1 MDGVTLSWRLRPLGH
16 LTGLNLDDSMRKGWD
31 VQIKKVWASGW
42 RDHAMLARVER
53 VYRCRLMLGG
63 VKGWVYR

>member
-1 MDGVTLSWRLRPLGH
+1 MG
-16 LTGLNLDDSMRKGWD
+16 KGGN
-31 VQIKKVWASGW
+31 VGNKKIWASGW